1 DGASSV
7 DYRGL
12 KELRSYAMRNAE
24 SWYELVNKL
33 GLEGSLYLVTG
44 CDKSTTWRIASV
56 PRSSSSNTIAS
67 VQAGASYS
75 FSWETDCPAFVR
87 AGPDLGGDDLL
98 PQNQCL
104 FVRGLKIK
112 VRDNAVVRQVKG
124 A

>member
-24 SWYELVNKL
+24 SWYEFVNDDL
-33 GLEGSLYLVTG
+33 GLGAPIGSLCLVTG

-56 PRSSSSNTIAS
+56 SRGSLSNTIAS
-67 VQAGASYS
+67 VQAGVSYS

-87 AGPDLGGDDLL
+87 AGPDLGGDDPL

-112 VRDNAVVRQVKG
+112 VR
-124 A
+124 